1 MSAVALGAP
10 AKKLVD
16 HAETIADG
24 LLEAALSVMFEP
36 SVAAC
41 DALTATATGAIAYA
55 RTLRLELMKD
65 AQAP

>member
-1 MSAVALGAP
+1 MSTVVLTVP
-10 AKKLVD
+10 AQKLVD

-24 LLEAALSVMFEP
+24 LLEAALQVMFEP
-36 SVAAC
+36 SVGAC